1 MTVNFEQDAVTNL
14 DQTDLKTISELLHQ
28 QLKMESIEDNMLE
41 TTSLLIMF
49 ALGCIAGYAM
59 SQVFVEKRQR
69 KINGK
74 ARRLSKI
81 N

>member
-1 MTVNFEQDAVTNL
+1 MLE
-14 DQTDLKTISELLHQ
+14 

-49 ALGCIAGYAM
+49 ALGYVAGYAM

-74 ARRLSKI
+74 VRRLSKVD
-81 N
+81 